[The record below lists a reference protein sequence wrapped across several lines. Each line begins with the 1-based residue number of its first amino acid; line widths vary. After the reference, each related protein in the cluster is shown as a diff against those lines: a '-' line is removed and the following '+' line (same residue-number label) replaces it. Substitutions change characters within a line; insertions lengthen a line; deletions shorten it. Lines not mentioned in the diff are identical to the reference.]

1 MKPFKFLTKNI
12 RTSEYLNGEIMD
24 VGPVFY
30 HPTTLEPIRGIT
42 YRDEDG
48 ERKYC
53 IIGTGHPLWD
63 EIPTNR

>member
-24 VGPVFY
+24 IGPMFH
-30 HPTTLEPIRGIT
+30 HPTTSELIRGIT

-48 ERKYC
+48 NRKYC
-53 IIGTGHPLWD
+53 IIDETHPLWD
-63 EIPTNR
+63 EIPVNQ